1 MGPSGLVYSIDP
13 KVIRLNEY
21 GEDNFTKE
29 LSRLKDESYIYDK
42 KNADWFDNLPNTYKD
57 DKFLNWFFLYDK
69 DRPVAFATI
78 QKYYE
83 GCYRICTRTYI
94 YRDYRRFTHPKNDM
108 VFSPSQHLALAQ
120 MDYLKEWD
128 TVFVSMQG
136 LKRKNSIQRFRN
148 KMEYR
153 SGLKWTVPDGM
164 FQTCEPSCDPDCYQN
179 IVYNGDMPGLN
190 RMEIETYRILHG

>member
-13 KVIRLNEY
+13 KVITLKEY
-21 GEDNFTKE
+21 GEDNFIKE
-29 LSRLKDESYIYDK
+29 LARLKNQSYVYDK
-42 KNADWFDNLPNTYKD
+42 KNSDWFDNLPNTYKD
-57 DKFLNWFFLYDK
+57 DKFLDWFFLYDE

-108 VFSPSQHLALAQ
+108 IFSPSQHLAIAQ
-120 MDYLKEWD
+120 MDYLKQWD

-136 LKRKNSIQRFRN
+136 LKRKNSIQRFKN
-148 KMEYR
+148 KIEYR
-153 SGLKWTVPDGM
+153 SGLSWIVPDGM
-164 FQTCEPSCDPDCYQN
+164 FQTCEPVCDPDCYQN
-179 IVYNGDMPGLN
+179 IVYNGKQPKLSK
-190 RMEIETYRILHG
+190 MEIETYRILHG